1 MSARSTTPPRVS
13 VVIPVRDDARALRAC
28 LRRLAAQTVAPFEV
42 IVVDNGSRDDS
53 IDVARAAGATVLE
66 EPRPGIPATAARGY
80 DAAAGEVI
88 ARCDAD
94 SLVPRDWIERIA
106 AAFAADD
113 ALDALTGPGRFHDLP
128 RPWAGLAS
136 AAYALG
142 VFGVAGAA
150 VANVPV
156 WGSNMALRRS
166 AWLAIADRV
175 PRDDPQLHDDLD
187 VSMRLGPDARV
198 RLDPRLRVRAQGR
211 MFRSRAD
218 VRRRFSVAMRT
229 FRRGWADE
237 GSPGRRW
244 LRRLGQPR
252 PRPRRRGRR

>member
-1 MSARSTTPPRVS
+1 MSASAPTPRVS
-13 VVIPVRDDARALRAC
+13 VVIPVRDDADALRAC
-28 LRRLAAQTVAPFEV
+28 LRRLGAQTVAPLEV
-42 IVVDNGSRDDS
+42 IVVDNGSGDGS
-53 IDVARAAGATVLE
+53 AEVAREAGASVLVE
-66 EPRPGIPATAARGY
+66 ALPGIAATAARGY
-80 DAAAGEVI
+80 DAAAGDVI

-94 SLVPRDWIERIA
+94 SVVPRDWIERIA
-106 AAFAADD
+106 AAFAADPR
-113 ALDALTGPGRFHDLP
+113 LDALTGPGRFHDLP

-142 VFGVAGAA
+142 VFGIAGAA

-166 AWLAIADRV
+166 AWESIADRV
-175 PRDDPQLHDDLD
+175 ARDDAAVHDDLD

-198 RLDPRLRVRAQGR
+198 RLDPSLKVRAQGR

-218 VRRRFSVAMRT
+218 VARRFSVAMRT

-244 LRRLGQPR
+244 LRRLR
-252 PRPRRRGRR
+252 PARRRGLR